1 MPFEGDVVSILQIGV
16 IGLGFLLAVLSYHL
30 LTKEQKQDNP
40 RPEILK
46 SVYIFMFFSV
56 VLCVVGIISQVLD
69 IKEGDGDSPSTSQ
82 RAESS
87 EDKAMEDDDG
97 NESNVLYNYF
107 VYSVGETDIQ
117 LCNISEF
124 RYSEKSTGT
133 ENTSIEGEIKGTI
146 YSDGRPA
153 PFENH
158 AFGNKNKYYLKIM
171 HDDGVA
177 FLENEAGDYVGYW
190 IGESG
195 YSDADA
201 VICPIVFSPN
211 VKGLSVEEA
220 KAKWPILNEP
230 CRVLSSLGEIS
241 G

>member
-1 MPFEGDVVSILQIGV
+1 MPVEGDVVSILQIGV
-16 IGLGFLLAVLSYHL
+16 IGLGFLLAVLAYHL
-30 LTKEQKQDNP
+30 LTKEQKQDKP
-40 RPEILK
+40 RSEILK

-56 VLCVVGIISQVLD
+56 VLCVVGIVSQVFD
-69 IKEGDGDSPSTSQ
+69 IKGDNEGIPSMDRHAVTSENKA
-82 RAESS
+82 AE
-87 EDKAMEDDDG
+87 DHVG
-97 NESNVLYNYF
+97 NGSNILYNYF
-107 VYSVGETDIQ
+107 VYSVDETDIQ

-133 ENTSIEGEIKGTI
+133 ENTSIEGEIRGTI
-146 YSDGRPA
+146 YSDGRPEN
-153 PFENH
+153 FENH

-171 HDDGVA
+171 QDDGVA
-177 FLENEAGDYVGYW
+177 FLEKEKDDYVGYW

-211 VKGLSVEEA
+211 VKELSVEEA
-220 KAKWPILNEP
+220 QAKWPILKEP
-230 CRVLSSLGEIS
+230 CRVLSSLGEIA